1 MPVDSW
7 LPLAH
12 PVAPTNISALLS
24 AVIVNLGIYGIVR
37 VNLDL
42 APVSG
47 VVPGLI
53 VLAIGGISAL
63 VGILYATVQAGM
75 KRPSCAQHD

>member
-1 MPVDSW
+1 M
-7 LPLAH
+7 
-12 PVAPTNISALLS
+12 
-24 AVIVNLGIYGIVR
+24 IVNLGIYGIVR

-53 VLAIGGISAL
+53 VLAIGSISAL
-63 VGILYATVQAGM
+63 VGMGARKRRDTYRGYNGYVLERNNRRILSAAIP
-75 KRPSCAQHD
+75 R